1 MPFEVR
7 VVRPDEYEGVGEATS
22 SAWHEYV
29 ELYPNF
35 GWKAFLA
42 RVSDIAGRARRGTL
56 VFGAFENQRP
66 LGSVTLDLKQQSIG
80 PYVLSSDTA
89 YIGLL
94 GVIPTARRRGVAT
107 ALMEGAIQEA
117 RRRGMRAIVL
127 TYDPVD
133 VGPKELYDRLGFADT
148 GERTTQGE
156 YIARLDLST

>member
-1 MPFEVR
+1 MPVEVR
-7 VVRPDEYEGVGEATS
+7 VVRPDEYEGVGVATS

-42 RVSDIAGRARRGTL
+42 HVADIAGRARQGTL

-66 LGSVTLDLKQQSIG
+66 LGSVTLALDQQSIV
-80 PYVLSSDTA
+80 PFVLSSDTA

-94 GVIPTARRRGVAT
+94 GVIPTARRRGVGM
-107 ALMEGAIQEA
+107 ALMEAAIQEA
-117 RRRGMRAIVL
+117 RRRGMHAVVL

-133 VGPKELYDRLGFADT
+133 VGPKELYERLGFADT

-156 YIARLDLST
+156 FIARLDLPT